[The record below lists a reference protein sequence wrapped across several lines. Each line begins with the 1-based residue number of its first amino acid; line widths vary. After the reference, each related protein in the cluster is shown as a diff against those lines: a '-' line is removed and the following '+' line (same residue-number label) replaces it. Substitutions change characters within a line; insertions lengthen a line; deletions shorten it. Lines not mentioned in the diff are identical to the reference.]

1 MALSGRIRPLNPW
14 LLACLAVCLGIGVL
28 AGINPKYAILGAL
41 GLTFAV
47 ITVMDLTLGFV
58 LFTVAAFLDV
68 ANTGGSFS
76 GTKVL
81 GFVLFGSW
89 VARSATRRA
98 TGTDAGSFLRENGWM
113 VVALVALLGWCGLSF
128 AWAQSP
134 GTALSGTGRYV
145 LVILLAPIAFAAIRD
160 RRHLIWVMAAYA
172 GGAAFSAV
180 YGFVHPVAATNA
192 FSGRLTG
199 SVGDPNAQATVLA
212 AGLPLLIGVAAA
224 HRHSARIK
232 AMAAL
237 GVVVMFIGLVTT
249 LSREGLLALAAALVA
264 AVIFGGRW
272 RRRAAT
278 VLIIGVAATVGY
290 YFVVAPLAARQRV
303 TMADTSGRSSIWTV
317 AWRIVKAHPVLGVG
331 NDNFILVEGHYV
343 NQPGAIQATFII
355 GVPRVAHNT
364 YLEALADLGIP
375 GLLTMIAVLALALAA
390 AVRAT
395 WTFERL
401 GDRQMELAARAIV
414 LGLVAVLV
422 SNFFVSDQ
430 YARYL
435 WLLLA
440 LCPVLL
446 RLARDAE
453 AQAALR

>member
-1 MALSGRIRPLNPW
+1 
-14 LLACLAVCLGIGVL
+14 
-28 AGINPKYAILGAL
+28 
-41 GLTFAV
+41 
-47 ITVMDLTLGFV
+47 
-58 LFTVAAFLDV
+58 
-68 ANTGGSFS
+68 
-76 GTKVL
+76 
-81 GFVLFGSW
+81 
-89 VARSATRRA
+89 
-98 TGTDAGSFLRENGWM
+98 
-113 VVALVALLGWCGLSF
+113 
-128 AWAQSP
+128 
-134 GTALSGTGRYV
+134 
-145 LVILLAPIAFAAIRD
+145 
-160 RRHLIWVMAAYA
+160 
-172 GGAAFSAV
+172 
-180 YGFVHPVAATNA
+180 
-192 FSGRLTG
+192 
-199 SVGDPNAQATVLA
+199 
-212 AGLPLLIGVAAA
+212 LLIGVAAA

-264 AVIFGGRW
+264 AVIFGGHW